1 MRKDKFMNFLEEMD
15 YSFSL
20 LPDKRILIDHDEDV
34 DFAEIE
40 SIPSDI
46 LFKNNGNVYM
56 DFTSLPKN
64 IEFENNGYVSLPEV
78 LSVSSGLKFRNR
90 GDVDLTSLKDIDKE
104 IIFKNSGNITF
115 DYLEYISDKI
125 IFSNEGNVFLGNGI
139 PMLSKGIRF
148 ENKGDIIVF
157 NSQLNKDFFIEGIRK
172 QKILNSMI
180 EQTIG

>member
-34 DFAEIE
+34 DFAEIK

-78 LSVSSGLKFRNR
+78 LSVSSGLKFRNK
-90 GDVDLTSLKDIDKE
+90 GDVDLTSLKGIDKE
-104 IIFKNSGNITF
+104 IIFKNSGDIIF
-115 DYLEYISDKI
+115 HYLEYISAKI
-125 IFSNEGNVFLGNGI
+125 IFSNGGEVFLANGI
-139 PMLSKGIRF
+139 PIFSKRIRF

-157 NSQLNKDFFIEGIRK
+157 NNPSNKDFFIEGIRK